1 MNKVDKKTA
10 LELYRTMLTIRRFEE
25 KLFFLFST
33 RAALRIREREISDIR
48 NNRFFLRKD
57 GKLTCI
63 LPDRPMK
70 IEWNNHDFSRFID
83 LRNAVP
89 GEAKTSD
96 FNFNRGLS

>member
-1 MNKVDKKTA
+1 MNCGNAPVLP
-10 LELYRTMLTIRRFEE
+10 LELYVYGRP
-25 KLFFLFST
+25 FLFST